1 MLTSDSRWRRTSS
14 SRPSNQAPMA
24 ASSAGRFIAGS
35 IPYPRRTVRLVEIRL
50 LEGPNIYRLEPA
62 VRIEVAAGRAV
73 AWRGPRLP
81 PRSDWLTLGRH
92 VPPHGAP
99 GGGARIGWWVTF
111 LSRGPQPGVVPA
123 R

>member
-1 MLTSDSRWRRTSS
+1 MLTSDSRSRRTSS

-24 ASSAGRFIAGS
+24 ASSAGRFIVRS

-50 LEGPNIYRLEPA
+50 LEGANIYRLEPA

-92 VPPHGAP
+92 VPPHDAP
-99 GGGARIGWWVTF
+99 GEVARIASWVSY
-111 LSRGPQPGVVPA
+111 LSRGHHPGVAVH